1 MTPAFAQEALQP
13 SRPAWMF
20 RYASHL
26 GYRSPEEPLFPA
38 GAGGLDVE
46 RHVAFAAEIGFSG
59 VQYALAVTRP
69 AEERARFAAA
79 MAAHRLEAGCLI
91 YAPMDI
97 ARRSLWS
104 SPERSDQDAA
114 LEQLKQAIEVA
125 SQIGARCIAI
135 LSGARPGE
143 PLQDQQARAATLLAR
158 AVELAVPAGVVLGLE
173 TLSAHRVPDMLFHRL
188 EDAARIVTQVD
199 NAALRLIFDTSH
211 IHEMDGSVV
220 QRLRET
226 SHLIDRVQFADH
238 PGRVEPGAG
247 DIDFAGVMGEL
258 RAMNYAGLIELEHG
272 WSGHGVAG
280 EGAGLNR
287 LSRLERASENAAP
300 DREAK

>member
-1 MTPAFAQEALQP
+1 
-13 SRPAWMF
+13 MF

-38 GAGGLDVE
+38 SAGGLDVE

-69 AEERARFAAA
+69 REERARFAAA

-91 YAPMDI
+91 YAPMDF
-97 ARRSLWS
+97 ARRPLWS

-114 LEQLKQAIEVA
+114 LEQLKLAIEA
-125 SQIGARCIAI
+125 AGQTGAHCIAI
-135 LSGARPGE
+135 LSGAQPGE
-143 PLQDQQARAATLLAR
+143 ALGDQQARAATLFAR
-158 AVELAVPAGVVLGLE
+158 AADLAAPASLVLGLE
-173 TLSAHRVPDMLFHRL
+173 TLSVHRVPDMLFHRL
-188 EDAARIVTQVD
+188 DDAARIVTQVD
-199 NAALRLIFDTSH
+199 NAALRLIFDTGH

-220 QRLRET
+220 QQLRET
-226 SHLIDRVQFADH
+226 AHLIDRVQFADH

-247 DIDFAGVMGEL
+247 DIDFAEIMREL
-258 RAMNYAGLIELEHG
+258 RAIDYAGLIELEHG
-272 WSGHGVAG
+272 WSERGVAG
-280 EGAGLNR
+280 ESAGLNR

-300 DREAK
+300 SRNAK